1 MTGGPVAVFS
11 LVLED
16 ESGWDTGA
24 CKSGQSA
31 GIFNSRVKW
40 PGRFYE

>member
-1 MTGGPVAVFS
+1 MTGGLVAVFS

-24 CKSGQSA
+24 CKSGHLTQD
-31 GIFNSRVKW
+31 F
-40 PGRFYE
+40 